1 VGKIVVC
8 TMLSIDGYTEGP
20 GGDVMA
26 MPMDAAFAEHNTDRA
41 RTASS
46 FLFGATTYRG
56 ALTYWP
62 QQHDNPDASPLDH
75 YIAKRY
81 AEGIPI
87 TVVSDTLTADDTG
100 PWREQTT
107 IVRRAD
113 SHEAVARLRAQ
124 DGDALIFG
132 SQTLWTDLLAHGLV
146 DELHL
151 MIGPKIVAGD
161 HRAFDGV
168 AETDL
173 RAHRRAD
180 LGRVGQRGAQL
191 RVGQVAAMSTWT
203 MFAPACPAGWPSS
216 ARNRTRRSSSRPRSS
231 TGPSTTSPHW

>member
-1 VGKIVVC
+1 MGKIVVC

-46 FLFGATTYRG
+46 FLFGGTTYRG

-100 PWREQTT
+100 PWRDQTT

-113 SHEAVARLRAQ
+113 SHEAVARLREQ

-151 MIGPKIVAGD
+151 MIGPRSWPATIAPLMAWP
-161 HRAFDGV
+161 RP
-168 AETDL
+168 T
-173 RAHRRAD
+173 
-180 LGRVGQRGAQL
+180 RG
-191 RVGQVAAMSTWT
+191 
-203 MFAPACPAGWPSS
+203 SS
-216 ARNRTRRSSSRPRSS
+216 ACGPGAGRTTWCSATGWAGRRVSRVSSKKCRRSEPR
-231 TGPSTTSPHW
+231 TYDLPRDWGGGMLA